1 MAISS
6 TLSSFSFNETPIGAV
21 GTATVS
27 LSRPALDVT
36 GIGVLDSSFVTGLQS
51 ATATLDIFYDQ
62 TDATHIAL
70 EQNINTAS
78 AAVECILTLASGQTY
93 TGDAFVT
100 SFEVTAQVGSA
111 VRASVTLQFTGAIT
125 ISNTP
130 APA

>member
-1 MAISS
+1 MALAS
-6 TLSSFSFNETPIGAV
+6 TLSSISFGGTTIGAV

-36 GIGVLDSSFVTGLQS
+36 GIGATNSSFVTGLQS

-62 TDATHIAL
+62 ADTTHAAL
-70 EQNINTAS
+70 ETNINGNGAPVATVLTM
-78 AAVECILTLASGQTY
+78 AAGMTY
-93 TGDAFVT
+93 TGNATVT

-125 ISNTP
+125 I
-130 APA
+130 A

>member
-6 TLSSFSFNETPIGAV
+6 TLSSFSFNSTAIGAV

-36 GIGVLDSSFVTGLQS
+36 GIGVADSSFVTGLQS

-62 TDATHIAL
+62 TDATHYAL
-70 EQNINTAS
+70 ETNINTA
-78 AAVECILTLASGQTY
+78 AAVACVLTMATGQTY

-111 VRASVTLQFTGAIT
+111 VRASVTLQFTGGII
-125 ISNTP
+125 ISEP
-130 APA
+130 D

>member
-1 MAISS
+1 MALAS
-6 TLSSFSFNETPIGAV
+6 TLSSISFGGNTIGAV

-36 GIGVLDSSFVTGLQS
+36 GIGATNSSFVTGLQS

-62 TDATHIAL
+62 ADTTHAAL
-70 EQNINTAS
+70 ETNINGNGAPVATVLTMS
-78 AAVECILTLASGQTY
+78 AGMTY
-93 TGDAFVT
+93 TGNATVT

-125 ISNTP
+125 I
-130 APA
+130 A

>member
-1 MAISS
+1 MALAS
-6 TLSSFSFNETPIGAV
+6 TLSSISFGGTTIGAV

-36 GIGVLDSSFVTGLQS
+36 GIGATNSSFVTGLQS

-62 TDATHIAL
+62 SDTTHAAL
-70 EQNINTAS
+70 ETNINGNGAPVSTVLTM
-78 AAVECILTLASGQTY
+78 AAGMTY
-93 TGDAFVT
+93 TGNATVT

-125 ISNTP
+125 I
-130 APA
+130 A

>member
-1 MAISS
+1 MALAS
-6 TLSSFSFNETPIGAV
+6 TLSSISFGGTTIGAV

-36 GIGVLDSSFVTGLQS
+36 GIGSTNSSFVTGLQS

-62 TDATHIAL
+62 ADTTHAAL
-70 EQNINTAS
+70 ETNINGNGAP
-78 AAVECILTLASGQTY
+78 AATVLTMAAGMTY
-93 TGDAFVT
+93 TGNATVT

-125 ISNTP
+125 IV
-130 APA
+130 

>member
-6 TLSSFSFNETPIGAV
+6 TLSSFSFGGTEIGAV

-36 GIGVLDSSFVTGLQS
+36 GIGVTDSSFVTGVQS

-70 EQNINTAS
+70 ETNINTAA
-78 AAVECILTLASGQTY
+78 AAVACILELASNQTY
-93 TGDAFVT
+93 TGNAFVT
-100 SFEVTAQVGSA
+100 SFEITAQVGSA
-111 VRASVTLQFTGAIT
+111 VRASVSLQFTGPIT
-125 ISNTP
+125 I
-130 APA
+130 A